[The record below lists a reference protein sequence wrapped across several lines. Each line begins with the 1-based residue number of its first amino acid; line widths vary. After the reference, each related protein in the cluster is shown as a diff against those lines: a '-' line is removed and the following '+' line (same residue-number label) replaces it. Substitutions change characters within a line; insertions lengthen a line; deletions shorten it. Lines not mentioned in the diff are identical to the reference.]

1 MYFDPFANEADQ
13 VAPDELF
20 QQIMDRYLNNEI
32 EHDYT
37 ADQFIADTEALLLD
51 SHFTENFSAFERISA
66 QMHQLCGEDHLLANS
81 LVGNALFATNH
92 GDDDGHNHDA
102 ANDHSN
108 KKKKKK
114 PQYTYNS
121 RDNVEAKHKKLRFDE
136 LLAMLLRKKA
146 LPKKP

>member
-51 SHFTENFSAFERISA
+51 SHFIENFSAFERISA
-66 QMHQLCGEDHLLANS
+66 QMHQLCGEDHLLANA
-81 LVGNALFATNH
+81 LGNNALFIANH
-92 GDDDGHNHDA
+92 GHDDGHNHKP
-102 ANDHSN
+102 ANHHSD

-114 PQYTYNS
+114 PLYTYSS
-121 RDNVEAKHKKLRFDE
+121 RDSGEAKYKKLSFDD
-136 LLAMLLRKKA
+136 LIKMFLRKKA
-146 LPKKP
+146 LPNKP